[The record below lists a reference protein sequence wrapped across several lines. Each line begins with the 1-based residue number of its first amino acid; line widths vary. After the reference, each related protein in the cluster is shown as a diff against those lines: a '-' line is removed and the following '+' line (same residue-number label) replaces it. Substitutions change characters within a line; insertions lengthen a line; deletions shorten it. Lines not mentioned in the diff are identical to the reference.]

1 MNREK
6 DTVYL
11 LRAVMKISIALT
23 ILDSIIDME
32 KYYKYGFK
40 REARRWSSVIEI
52 HIQELMNTLA
62 NEDSKLLMEIYN
74 ILEDSLNK
82 VQLSTPEQTSLFC
95 YYVMLKSAIN
105 DLNKMEDKNMVYAKV
120 IYIVTKKVL
129 NQIGK
134 QYLSIVNTKD
144 SEGRDFTYLVEFLDE
159 LGEKVM
165 INKKNES
172 NESNKE
178 GVVHAEGED
187 RV

>member
-23 ILDSIIDME
+23 ILDSIIDMK

-62 NEDSKLLMEIYN
+62 NEDSKLLMEIYV
-74 ILEDSLNK
+74 IIEDSLNK
-82 VQLSTPEQTSLFC
+82 VQLSTPEQTSMFC
-95 YYVMLKSAIN
+95 YYVMLKSSLN
-105 DLNKMEDKNMVYAKV
+105 DLSKMDDKALVYARV
-120 IYIVTKKVL
+120 IDIVTKKVV

-134 QYLSIVNTKD
+134 QYLSIIETKD
-144 SEGRDFTYLVEFLDE
+144 SEGRDYTYLVDFLDE

-165 INKKNES
+165 INKNHES
-172 NESNKE
+172 NENNEE